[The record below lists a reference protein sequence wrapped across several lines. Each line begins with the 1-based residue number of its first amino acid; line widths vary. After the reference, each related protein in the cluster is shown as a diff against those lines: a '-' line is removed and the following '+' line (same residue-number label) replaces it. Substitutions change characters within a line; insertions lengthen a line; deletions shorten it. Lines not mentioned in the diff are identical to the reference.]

1 MAHILILEPDR
12 LLAGSLKAYFANANH
27 TVSTHSDP
35 QAALLAADKQRPD
48 VIIAE
53 LQLAGRSGVEF
64 LYEFRSY
71 ADWQAVPVVI
81 FTNLHPNQIAG
92 YQAVIKDLNISWCL
106 YKTQNG
112 LAELLGAVE
121 SLLPIHAKV

>member
-27 TVSTHSDP
+27 TVSAHCDP
-35 QAALLAADKQRPD
+35 QLALSSADSKSPD
-48 VIIAE
+48 AIIAE

-71 ADWQAVPVVI
+71 ADWQKIPIVI
-81 FTNLHPNQIAG
+81 FTNLHPQQIAG
-92 YQAVIKDLNISWCL
+92 YHDAIKDLNVSACV
-106 YKTQNG
+106 YKTQTG
-112 LAELLGAVE
+112 LAELLDAIQQT
-121 SLLPIHAKV
+121 LPIHAKV